1 MDGSCVHQDDGDG
14 VLETLLQA
22 DMVLFVT
29 PIYYFGMSAQLKT
42 MIDRF
47 YARNAALAEK
57 HMKAAVI
64 ATAWDDNETVMKAF
78 LLPIWKR
85 CLTIFSL
92 NAAECFFGPGAG
104 TVEMMPQR
112 YRQKAYDMG
121 RRL

>member
-1 MDGSCVHQDDGDG
+1 MVCWKRFYRQ
-14 VLETLLQA
+14 T
-22 DMVLFVT
+22 MVLFVT

-78 LLPIWKR
+78 AAIWKR

-92 NAAECFFGPGAG
+92 NAAECSWPGGLA
-104 TVEMMPQR
+104 R
-112 YRQKAYDMG
+112 WK
-121 RRL
+121 

>member
-1 MDGSCVHQDDGDG
+1 
-14 VLETLLQA
+14 
-22 DMVLFVT
+22 MVLFVT

-78 LLPIWKR
+78 AAHMEALFDYLQFERCGMLLAQGLARWK
-85 CLTIFSL
+85 
-92 NAAECFFGPGAG
+92 
-104 TVEMMPQR
+104 
-112 YRQKAYDMG
+112 
-121 RRL
+121 

>member
-1 MDGSCVHQDDGDG
+1 
-14 VLETLLQA
+14 
-22 DMVLFVT
+22 
-29 PIYYFGMSAQLKT
+29 

-78 LLPIWKR
+78 AAHMEALFDYLQFERCGMLLARW
-85 CLTIFSL
+85 
-92 NAAECFFGPGAG
+92 AG